1 MGVRWGANSQGK
13 VEILPSS
20 TGENSRVDEGIFVRM
35 VGASGKRAQGVDTT
49 PQAAILRADSGTR
62 DSSNPAV
69 RFQNVERQPEL
80 SSGLFL
86 PEKRDFGVIVSQ
98 VHVQHL
104 DQGRTRERN
113 FVGSTVEIR
122 PAPDVPTL

>member
-1 MGVRWGANSQGK
+1 
-13 VEILPSS
+13 
-20 TGENSRVDEGIFVRM
+20 M

-49 PQAAILRADSGTR
+49 PQVAILRADSGTR

-86 PEKRDFGVIVSQ
+86 PEKRDFGVVLSQ
-98 VHVQHL
+98 LHARSFGRVMNENE
-104 DQGRTRERN
+104 DEQGFHMDTVCTDAIERN
-113 FVGSTVEIR
+113 
-122 PAPDVPTL
+122 